1 MTRLPPPPHRPQ
13 HQAPLHGLA
22 ATRQIEQHALR
33 QAPHQGLIEP
43 AGVAVAQLARAIAP
57 HARRVVV
64 VCGPGH
70 NGADGLIAA
79 RTLRHWGIQG
89 MLAVD
94 LAPASPTP
102 ARQWAQQEAMAAG
115 VELTRDWPPSG
126 ADVVIDALL
135 GIGARAPLPADM
147 AAGCEWLNRL
157 ACPVLCVDVPSG
169 LDCDTGRPLFDALA
183 PLGERH
189 TLSLLTLKPG
199 LFTGMGRDLAGH
211 IWHHALGCE
220 PLLASTPPTA
230 RLWAPGDSVWASEPA
245 AHHSHKGS
253 HGDVMVV
260 GGDMGQHSG
269 QRMVGAAVLA
279 ARAALHAGAGRVY
292 LGLVGADVA
301 TPLWMDPAEP
311 GLMLRPANSAA
322 QMPPDTVLVCGCGGG
337 DAVADVLPALLAS
350 AHPLVLD
357 ADALNLIARDT
368 PAQDA
373 MKQRAQQQRFTVIT
387 PHPLEAARLC
397 GLSTAEVQAQRLVV
411 AAQLSQRWGCVT
423 VLKGS
428 GTVVS
433 DSDGD
438 TTINASG
445 NGRLATAG
453 TGDVL
458 AGMVG
463 AALARG
469 GCSASAVRQ
478 AVCAHGLMADQWPA
492 REALTATRLA
502 AAARPLSY

>member
-1 MTRLPPPPHRPQ
+1 MRHLLPPAPPLHL
-13 HQAPLHGLA
+13 APLHGLT
-22 ATRQIEQHALR
+22 ATRQIERSALR
-33 QAPHQGLIEP
+33 QAPPQGLIEL
-43 AGVAVAQLARAIAP
+43 AGVTVAQLVRAIAP

-64 VCGPGH
+64 VCGPGL

-79 RTLRHWGIQG
+79 RTLRQWGINDV
-89 MLAVD
+89 LAVD
-94 LAPASPTP
+94 LAPVSPAA
-102 ARQWAQQEAMAAG
+102 ARQWAQQEALAAE
-115 VELTRDWPPSG
+115 VALTRDWPPTG

-135 GIGARAPLPADM
+135 GIGARDTLSADM

-169 LDCDTGRPLFDALA
+169 LDCDTGNPLFEALA
-183 PLGERH
+183 PPGERH

-199 LFTGMGRDLAGH
+199 LFTGIGRDLAGH
-211 IWHHALGCE
+211 IWHQALGCE

-230 RLWAPGDSVWASEPA
+230 HLWAPSDYVWASRPA

-260 GGDMGQHSG
+260 GGDTGQHSG
-269 QRMVGAAVLA
+269 QRMIGAAVLA

-292 LGLVGADVA
+292 LGLVGTEGAA
-301 TPLWMDPAEP
+301 PLWMDPAEP
-311 GLMLRPANSAA
+311 GLMLRPANGAT
-322 QMPPDTVLVCGCGGG
+322 QMPPHAILVCGCGGG
-337 DAVADVLPALLAS
+337 EALADVLPALLAS
-350 AHPLVLD
+350 EHPLVLD

-368 PAQDA
+368 QAQDA
-373 MKQRAQQQRFTVIT
+373 MDQRAQQQRFTVIT

-397 GLSTAEVQAQRLVV
+397 GLSTTEVQAQRLAV
-411 AAQLSQRWGCVT
+411 ASQLSQRWRCVT

-438 TTINASG
+438 ITINGSG

-463 AALARG
+463 AALARS
-469 GCSASAVRQ
+469 GCSVTAVRQ
-478 AVCAHGLMADQWPA
+478 AVYAHGQMADQWPA
-492 REALTATRLA
+492 HEALTATRLA
-502 AAARPLSY
+502 ASARPID

>member
-1 MTRLPPPPHRPQ
+1 MIRLPSPPHRPQ
-13 HQAPLHGLA
+13 HLAPLHGLA
-22 ATRQIEQHALR
+22 ATRQIEQNALR
-33 QAPHQGLIEP
+33 PTSHHGLIEP
-43 AGVAVAQLARAIAP
+43 AGVATAQLARAITP

-79 RTLRHWGIQG
+79 RTLRQWGIHNV
-89 MLAVD
+89 LAVD
-94 LAPASPTP
+94 LAPVNPAP
-102 ARQWAQQEAMAAG
+102 ARQWAQQEALAAG
-115 VELTRDWPPSG
+115 VELTRDWPSSG

-135 GIGARAPLPADM
+135 GIGARRPLSPDM
-147 AAGCEWLNRL
+147 ATGCEWLNRL

-169 LDCDTGRPLFDALA
+169 LDCDTGHPLFDALA
-183 PLGERH
+183 PSGERH

-211 IWHHALGCE
+211 IWHHALGCA
-220 PLLASTPPTA
+220 PLLESTPSTA
-230 RLWAPGDSVWASEPA
+230 RLWAPGDKVWASQPA

-292 LGLVGADVA
+292 LGLVGADGA
-301 TPLWMDPAEP
+301 APMWMDPTEP
-311 GLMLRPANSAA
+311 GLMLRRADDALHMSTH
-322 QMPPDTVLVCGCGGG
+322 TVLVCGCGGG
-337 DAVADVLPALLAS
+337 EALADVLPALLAS
-350 AHPLVLD
+350 EHPLVLD
-357 ADALNLIARDT
+357 ADALNLIARD
-368 PAQDA
+368 AQAQSA
-373 MKQRAQQQRFTVIT
+373 MGQRAQQRRFTVIT
-387 PHPLEAARLC
+387 PHPLEAARLS
-397 GLSTAEVQAQRLVV
+397 GLSTDEVQAQRLLV
-411 AAQLSQRWGCVT
+411 ATQLSQRWRCVT

-433 DSDGD
+433 DSDGEI
-438 TTINASG
+438 TINVSG

-458 AGMVG
+458 AGMIG

-469 GCSASAVRQ
+469 GCSVTAARQ
-478 AVCAHGLMADQWPA
+478 AVYAHGRMADQWPA
-492 REALTATRLA
+492 HEALTATRLTA
-502 AAARPLSY
+502 VTRAIN